1 MERWWSVGRIRI
13 VGDVSSKEYR
23 ILEETSGEF
32 KVKNASDG
40 VDILKATSTTIT
52 DASGVQL
59 SSHGSRHRSDG
70 ADPVFMVPFGS
81 DTSQSVS
88 ASGTYTIPKGM
99 YYVKCGTY
107 TKVQIYINNAWTDYS
122 TTGAFVLVVS
132 DGTNARLYNTGS
144 SSDTSTL
151 KRVA

>member
-1 MERWWSVGRIRI
+1 MGKVRI
-13 VGDVSSKEYR
+13 VGDVSRKEYQL
-23 ILEETSGEF
+23 LEETSGEF
-32 KVKNASDG
+32 KVKIASDS

-88 ASGTYTIPKGM
+88 ASGTYTIPSGV
-99 YYVKCGTY
+99 YYVKCGSY
-107 TKVQIYINNAWTDYS
+107 TKVQIYINSTWTDYG
-122 TTGAFVLVVS
+122 TTGALVLVVS

-144 SSDTSTL
+144 ASDTSVL

>member
-1 MERWWSVGRIRI
+1 MGKVRI
-13 VGDVSSKEYR
+13 VGDVSRKEYQ

-70 ADPVFMVPFGS
+70 ADPMFMVPFGS
-81 DTSQSVS
+81 DVSQSVS

-99 YYVKCGTY
+99 YYVKCGAN
-107 TKVQIYINNAWTDYS
+107 TKVQIYIGGAWTDYS

-132 DGTNARLYNTGS
+132 DGSNARLYNTGS
-144 SSDTSTL
+144 ASDTSVL

>member
-1 MERWWSVGRIRI
+1 MGKIRI
-13 VGDVSSKEYR
+13 VGDVSRKEYQL
-23 ILEETSGEF
+23 LEETSGEF
-32 KVKNASDG
+32 KVKNASDS

-59 SSHGSRHRSDG
+59 SSHGSRHRGDG
-70 ADPVFMVPFGS
+70 ADPLFMVPFGS

-88 ASGTYTIPKGM
+88 AGGTYTIPSGM
-99 YYVKCGTY
+99 YYVKCGAS

-122 TTGAFVLVVS
+122 TTGALVLVVS

-144 SSDTSTL
+144 ASDTSIL

>member
-1 MERWWSVGRIRI
+1 VGKVRI
-13 VGDVSSKEYR
+13 VGDVSRKEYQ

-40 VDILKATSTTIT
+40 VDILKATSITIT
-52 DASGVQL
+52 DANGVQL

-70 ADPVFMVPFGS
+70 ADPVFMIPFIS

-99 YYVKCGTY
+99 YYIKCGAN
-107 TKVQIYINNAWTDYS
+107 TKVQIYINGTWTDYS
-122 TTGAFVLVVS
+122 STGALVLVVS
-132 DGTNARLYNTGS
+132 DGTNARLCNTGS
-144 SSDTSTL
+144 ASDTSIL

>member
-1 MERWWSVGRIRI
+1 MGRIRI

-23 ILEETSGEF
+23 ILEETIGEF

-70 ADPVFMVPFGS
+70 ADPLFMIPFGS

-88 ASGTYTIPKGM
+88 ASGTYAIPKGM
-99 YYVKCGTY
+99 YYVKCGAS
-107 TKVQIYINNAWTDYS
+107 TKVQIYINNTWTDYS
-122 TTGAFVLVVS
+122 TTGALVLVVS
-132 DGTNARLYNTGS
+132 DGTNVRLYNTGS

>member
-1 MERWWSVGRIRI
+1 VGKVRI
-13 VGDVSSKEYR
+13 VGDVSRKEYQ

-70 ADPVFMVPFGS
+70 ADPMFMVPFGS
-81 DTSQSVS
+81 DVSQSVS

-99 YYVKCGTY
+99 YYVKCGAN
-107 TKVQIYINNAWTDYS
+107 TKVQIYIGGAWTDYS

-132 DGTNARLYNTGS
+132 DGSNVRLYNTGS
-144 SSDTSTL
+144 ASDTSVL